1 MVDLGRMP
9 VESIAGLVAR
19 RRQWR
24 CHLDGE
30 LTRLAPILGG
40 AYICRDCLQEDI
52 MVRLI
57 ATALLLLFTGAALAD
72 DWKEY
77 ENHDYSFT
85 IHFPGDPTV
94 ESATYQAAD
103 GRSFP
108 AHVFSAKQ
116 GTGTFK
122 VTVVEMPGEE
132 TGPNAAVMKEA
143 TKSVK
148 GEGAIKFDIEHRVR
162 AVYGRQLGIV
172 GSNGGYSYVALFY
185 RNNRLY
191 QIEGNA
197 FVAGGQA
204 EVDAMRFQ
212 QSLDLT

>member
-1 MVDLGRMP
+1 
-9 VESIAGLVAR
+9 
-19 RRQWR
+19 
-24 CHLDGE
+24 
-30 LTRLAPILGG
+30 
-40 AYICRDCLQEDI
+40 
-52 MVRLI
+52 MVRVI
-57 ATALLLLFTGAALAD
+57 ATAFALLFTGAALAD

-77 ENHDYSFT
+77 ENRNYSFS

-94 ESATYQAAD
+94 ETATYQAAD
-103 GRSFP
+103 GRTFP
-108 AHVFSAKQ
+108 ARVFSAKQ
-116 GTGTFK
+116 ETGTFK

-132 TGPNAAVMKEA
+132 TGQDAAVMKEA
-143 TKSVK
+143 TKVVSER
-148 GEGAIKFDIEHRVR
+148 GTIKFDIPHRVR
-162 AVYGRQLGIV
+162 AVYGRQLGIA
-172 GSNGGYSYVALFY
+172 GANGGYSYVALFY